1 MVTGWSRKLVR
12 RDRRKT
18 EPDAGQGRD
27 LVDVYE
33 AFEGICRDEDAFREE
48 LARYALPDNGDRP
61 ITPIDIPPLVATH
74 LEWIRPTSRNK
85 MFNAEITFRAEH
97 QWQEVGQPVA
107 DQLQQAITTA
117 RRGIDR
123 LESEEL
129 IQRLDSLQTAP
140 EMGFAIER

>member
-1 MVTGWSRKLVR
+1 
-12 RDRRKT
+12 
-18 EPDAGQGRD
+18 
-27 LVDVYE
+27 
-33 AFEGICRDEDAFREE
+33 
-48 LARYALPDNGDRP
+48 
-61 ITPIDIPPLVATH
+61 
-74 LEWIRPTSRNK
+74 